1 MKGIATM
8 KKIFKSSTDKKIC
21 GVCGGIAKYLSI
33 DATVIRL
40 LWVIITALGGAG
52 VVAYIIC
59 AIIMPDEPPV
69 DSYREAQYTD
79 INNDGENN

>member
-1 MKGIATM
+1 M

-69 DSYREAQYTD
+69 DSYCEAQYTD